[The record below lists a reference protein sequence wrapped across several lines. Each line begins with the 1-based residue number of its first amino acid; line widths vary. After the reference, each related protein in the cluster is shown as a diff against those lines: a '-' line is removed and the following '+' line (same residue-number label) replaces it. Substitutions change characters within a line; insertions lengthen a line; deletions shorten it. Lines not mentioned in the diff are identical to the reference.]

1 MLILLVR
8 IIDLL
13 KVLDY
18 YFVYFIL
25 AVAPYSSSP
34 KDQQR
39 LYVWGMAEH
48 GALGDLK
55 IRSRERNIQ
64 FIYRPVRLRFAYSH
78 KV

>member
-1 MLILLVR
+1 
-8 IIDLL
+8 
-13 KVLDY
+13 
-18 YFVYFIL
+18 
-25 AVAPYSSSP
+25 VAPYSESP

-55 IRSRERNIQ
+55 IRSRERQIQ
-64 FIYRPVRLRFAYSH
+64 FIYRPVRLRFSYSH